1 MLVRFVL
8 AVACCGLLNVAVA
21 ADPEPAPPKPILIR
35 KVTDL
40 TGIAWDFNKRVDQPL
55 IINNADELAKEFDDK
70 AVQAKINAVV
80 DLSKERLIVFT
91 WSGSGK
97 DQLQLVS
104 ADTIN
109 KGNTTFAYKRG
120 LTKDLRQHTHIYVMP
135 QGTKFDVQV
144 PK

>member
-1 MLVRFVL
+1 MLLRLLL
-8 AVACCGLLNVAVA
+8 ALGCCGLWNVVVA
-21 ADPEPAPPKPILIR
+21 AEPEPAPPKPIAIR

-40 TGIAWDFNKRVDQPL
+40 MGIAWDYNKKVDQPL
-55 IINNADELAKEFDDK
+55 IINNAAELAKEFEDK
-70 AVQAKINAVV
+70 AIQAKINAVV
-80 DLSKERLIVFT
+80 DLSKERLIVFS

-104 ADTIN
+104 ADTMN
-109 KGNTTFAYKRG
+109 MGNTTFVYKRG
-120 LTKDLRQHTHIYVMP
+120 LTRDLRQHTHIYVMP

>member
-1 MLVRFVL
+1 MLTRFALFFSCLGMVL
-8 AVACCGLLNVAVA
+8 LANA
-21 ADPEPAPPKPILIR
+21 AEPDLTPPKPIAIR
-35 KVTDL
+35 KVTEL
-40 TGIAWDFNKRVDQPL
+40 TGIAWDYNKKVDQPL
-55 IINNADELAKEFDDK
+55 IINNADELVKEFEDK

-104 ADTIN
+104 GDTMN
-109 KGNTTFAYKRG
+109 NGNTLFAYKPG
-120 LTKDLRQHTHIYVMP
+120 LTRDLRQHTHIYVMP
-135 QGTKFDVQV
+135 QGTKFDVRV

>member
-1 MLVRFVL
+1 MLSR
-8 AVACCGLLNVAVA
+8 VAVVVCCFCMIQLSLA
-21 ADPEPAPPKPILIR
+21 ADPPAPRPIAIR

-40 TGIAWDFNKRVDQPL
+40 TGIAWDYNKKVDQPL
-55 IINNADELAKEFDDK
+55 IINTAEELAKEFEDK

-80 DLSKERLIVFT
+80 DLSKERLIIFT

-104 ADTIN
+104 GDTMN
-109 KGNTTFAYKRG
+109 NGNTVFAYKRG

-135 QGTKFDVQV
+135 QGTKFDVRV
-144 PK
+144 PQ

>member
-1 MLVRFVL
+1 MLSR
-8 AVACCGLLNVAVA
+8 VAVVLGCFCLIQLALA
-21 ADPEPAPPKPILIR
+21 ADPPAPKPIAIR

-40 TGIAWDFNKRVDQPL
+40 QGIAWDYNKKVDQPL
-55 IINNADELAKEFDDK
+55 VINNAEELAKEFDNK
-70 AVQAKINAVV
+70 EVQAKINAVV

-104 ADTIN
+104 GDTMN
-109 KGNTTFAYKRG
+109 NGNTLFAYKRG
-120 LTKDLRQHTHIYVMP
+120 LTRDLRQHTHIYVMP
-135 QGTKFDVQV
+135 QGTKFDVRV